1 MVYDELRAAPFF
13 CCLSRKNAAATTTVN
28 QVENFLMFAKHF
40 ASSVPKLVFPNMANT
55 WWLQNDEDND
65 ELETNFLFL

>member
-1 MVYDELRAAPFF
+1 MVYDELRAASFFF
-13 CCLSRKNAAATTTVN
+13 CCSSRKNAAATTTVN

-40 ASSVPKLVFPNMANT
+40 ASKLVFPNMANT